1 MFTSSEAFASIVPA
15 APNPG
20 QVIDLVTRREA
31 SGLFTSRYLVKRP
44 YATNDLQRGIYQTPR
59 ETALTMRYI
68 QANPRPLSYCMVLDI
83 DHPDA
88 LTRAF
93 RSDLPRPSWVAQ
105 SPSGKAHAGYLLAN
119 PFHTEDPAQRKALR
133 LAARVEE
140 GLRRELDA
148 DPGYSGLMT
157 KNPLHGDWDTKW
169 GPDALHTLAQM
180 AAELGTNL
188 PAPSVRKPRGDVAG
202 LGRNCL
208 LFEQTR
214 VWAYSAVRR
223 YWGDGLPAFRHA
235 VEDHLTVLNAQ
246 LAVPLG
252 AVEVAG
258 IASSIAHWT
267 WATMTPE
274 GFKAAQT
281 RRSAKGAAKSVEVR
295 SARARE
301 REQAVLQLRAEG
313 HRWQAIADTL
323 GMSMDA
329 AKAIGRRAKRC
340 H

>member
-1 MFTSSEAFASIVPA
+1 
-15 APNPG
+15 
-20 QVIDLVTRREA
+20 
-31 SGLFTSRYLVKRP
+31 
-44 YATNDLQRGIYQTPR
+44 
-59 ETALTMRYI
+59 
-68 QANPRPLSYCMVLDI
+68 
-83 DHPDA
+83 
-88 LTRAF
+88 
-93 RSDLPRPSWVAQ
+93 
-105 SPSGKAHAGYLLAN
+105 
-119 PFHTEDPAQRKALR
+119 
-133 LAARVEE
+133 
-140 GLRRELDA
+140 
-148 DPGYSGLMT
+148 
-157 KNPLHGDWDTKW
+157 
-169 GPDALHTLAQM
+169 
-180 AAELGTNL
+180 ELGTNL
-188 PAPSVRKPRGDVAG
+188 PAPSERKPRGDVAG

-223 YWGDGLPAFRHA
+223 YWSDGLPAFRHA

-274 GFKAAQT
+274 SFQAVQKERGT
-281 RRSAKGAAKSVEVR
+281 KGAAKSAEVR

-323 GMSMDA
+323 GMSLRA
-329 AKAIGRRAKRC
+329 AQSIGRRAGKTT